1 MSLKARLKAEIT
13 EAGPMSVAAFM
24 ARALN
29 DPEDG
34 YYATRPQLGETGDFI
49 TAPMVSQMFGE
60 LIGLWAVESWRRL
73 GSPNPFALIEIG
85 PGDGTLM
92 ADALRAAR
100 LAPEFLDAAKLALVE
115 TSQPLI
121 ERQRARLADAPLAPA
136 WAPRLAEAPA
146 QPFVLIANE
155 LLDCLPASQFVRSE
169 RGWCEQG
176 VGLAASGD
184 LAFGLSPSTPPP
196 GAPAD
201 AELGLVWES
210 SAALA
215 ALGDEVGAMAHARGG
230 VALFI
235 DYGRDQPGSGDTLQ
249 ALKSHRKVD
258 PLACPGE
265 ADLTVWADF
274 PAFRRAAER
283 PGARTALLSQGEFLQ
298 RLGIEA
304 RAQALCQSQP
314 DLAPVIRRQ
323 LHRLTDPSEM
333 GNLYK
338 VCAVFG
344 AGIVPPGFEEAP

>member
-34 YYATRPQLGETGDFI
+34 YYATHPGLGEAGDFI

-60 LIGLWAVESWRRL
+60 LIGLWAVETWTRL
-73 GSPNPFALIEIG
+73 GGPNPFTLIEMG

-100 LAPEFLDAAKLALVE
+100 LAPAFLDAARLVLVE

-121 ERQRARLADAPLAPA
+121 ERQRARLAEAPLAAA

-146 QPFVLIANE
+146 RPFILIANE

-169 RGWCEQG
+169 RGWCERG
-176 VGLAASGD
+176 VGLGASGD

-196 GAPAD
+196 GAPTD

-210 SAALA
+210 SAAQA
-215 ALGDEVGAMAHARGG
+215 ALGDQVGAMVHARGG
-230 VALFI
+230 CALLI
-235 DYGRDQPGSGDTLQ
+235 DYGRDAPGPGDTLQ
-249 ALKSHRKVD
+249 ALKSHQKVD

-274 PAFRRAAER
+274 PAFRHAAEH
-283 PGARTALLSQGEFLQ
+283 PGVRTALLSQGEFLR

-314 DLAPVIRRQ
+314 DLAPVISRQ

-338 VCAVFG
+338 VCAVFS
-344 AGIVPPGFEEAP
+344 AGFVPPGFEEVP